1 MELGRF
7 SNTYEIYSTI
17 DQHDQNAARSVIFV
31 DAARS
36 TGNTHGTGCTLAA
49 AIAAE
54 LAKGAAPLDAVRA
67 AKVFLTELLRASA
80 GLQIGT
86 GVQRPMN
93 HG

>member
-1 MELGRF
+1 MRESACIFKVTRIASEL
-7 SNTYEIYSTI
+7 S
-17 DQHDQNAARSVIFV
+17 AA
-31 DAARS
+31 DAVCS

-54 LAKGAAPLDAVRA
+54 LAKGAAPLDAVRV
-67 AKVFLTELLRASA
+67 AKAFLTNLLRASV